1 MYRSNTTILRLAR
14 RYKSNSRDTIPK
26 NRILRE
32 RETKKK
38 DDRVS
43 ASEAIKLLRALQKS
57 QNEPITKSLVE
68 QQTEKEKT
76 AESDLDE
83 AYLKFKENFIKN
95 GVPDLGLFDP
105 KKSSRV
111 TRKLRLSRS

>member
-57 QNEPITKSLVE
+57 QNEPITKVIIQNSNPNH
-68 QQTEKEKT
+68 KINI
-76 AESDLDE
+76 SH
-83 AYLKFKENFIKN
+83 
-95 GVPDLGLFDP
+95 
-105 KKSSRV
+105 
-111 TRKLRLSRS
+111 